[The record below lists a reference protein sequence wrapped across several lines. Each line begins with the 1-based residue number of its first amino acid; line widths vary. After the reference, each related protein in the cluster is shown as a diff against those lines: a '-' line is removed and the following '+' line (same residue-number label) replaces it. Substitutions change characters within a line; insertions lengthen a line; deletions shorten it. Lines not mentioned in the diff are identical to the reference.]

1 MVFCLLNISILMV
14 VAVTEEELIE
24 MVEETKDWARRVEA
38 ESNDAG
44 SLSWFLFYEELKR
57 RIKER
62 ENND

>member
-1 MVFCLLNISILMV
+1 M
-14 VAVTEEELIE
+14 TEEEFIE

-38 ESNDAG
+38 ESNEAKALD
-44 SLSWFLFYEELKR
+44 WFLFYNELKR

>member
-1 MVFCLLNISILMV
+1 MRLV